1 MLSFLAKYILTASAV
16 APVCITLSFVA
27 WLNGSKIYAI
37 GSLILALLSFFL
49 CWLTLHTAKKCVS
62 ETHVNL
68 TSLTPANKEITNY
81 FLAYLFPLITDDKLI
96 ENVWLAVFFYISL
109 FIYIGFSG
117 SYSFNP
123 LMSFFGYKFY
133 EAEDDTAVS
142 FVLIS
147 KKAIQRGDIKGLKV
161 IQLTDHTFI
170 KI

>member
-1 MLSFLAKYILTASAV
+1 MLSFFAKYILTASAV

-27 WLNGSKIYAI
+27 WLNGSASYALVSI
-37 GSLILALLSFFL
+37 ALALISFFL
-49 CWLTLHTAKKCVS
+49 CWITLFIVKRKVS

-68 TSLTPANKEITNY
+68 ESLTPANKEITNY

-96 ENVWLAVFFYISL
+96 ENIWLAVFFYVSL
-109 FIYIGFSG
+109 FVYIGFSG

-123 LMSFFGYKFY
+123 LLTFFGYKFY
-133 EAEDDTAVS
+133 EAEDDTSVS

-147 KKAIQRGDIKGLKV
+147 KTAIQKGNIKGLRV
-161 IQLTDHTFI
+161 VQLTDHTFI